1 MDKVF
6 KKQLKKELV
15 NKQKELDVQM
25 QELYEESVE
34 DCMKKYYKLVKH
46 IKGSGFF
53 RKYEVLNRYG
63 ESLGRFFM
71 ESSAISYMDRESRKM
86 VVRHLG

>member
-1 MDKVF
+1 MDKVL

-25 QELYEESVE
+25 QELYEEAVE
-34 DCMKKYYKLVKH
+34 DCMKKYKLVKH

-53 RKYEVLNRYG
+53 RKYEVLNMYG

-71 ESSAISYMDRESRKM
+71 ESSAISFIDRQSRKM
-86 VVRHLG
+86 AVRNLG